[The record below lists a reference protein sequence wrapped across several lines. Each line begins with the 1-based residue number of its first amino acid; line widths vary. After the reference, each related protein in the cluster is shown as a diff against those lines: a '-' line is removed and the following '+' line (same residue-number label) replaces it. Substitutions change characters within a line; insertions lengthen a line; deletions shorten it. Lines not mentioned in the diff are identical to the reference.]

1 MLESICSCENQERNL
16 EKNLHSKRNTAPIL
30 FNLYTEFMMRELDD
44 KATGIIIGGQNYNNI
59 RYADDAVFVCNE
71 EQSLQQVI
79 QKIADICRSYGM
91 EMNVKKT
98 KTLVISK
105 SGNTSCNIT
114 VDNTPVE
121 QVAQYKYLGSLITE
135 DGKCDMDIKTRIG
148 MAKDTFLKHKELLK
162 GNISLQTKKLMLNC

>member
-1 MLESICSCENQERNL
+1 VR
-16 EKNLHSKRNTAPIL
+16 
-30 FNLYTEFMMRELDD
+30 D
-44 KATGIIIGGQNYNNI
+44 
-59 RYADDAVFVCNE
+59 E

-79 QKIADICRSYGM
+79 QKIADICRSSGM

-135 DGKCDMDIKTRIG
+135 DGKCDTDIKTRIG
-148 MAKDTFLKHKELLK
+148 MAKYTFLKHKEL
-162 GNISLQTKKLMLNC
+162 